1 MKATGIVRR
10 IDDLGRI
17 VIPKEIRRT
26 QRIRESDPMEIYT
39 SHSGAI
45 MLKKYPTT
53 GELGE
58 FAQDYAYSVSQAT
71 GHRVII
77 TDREAVI
84 AAAGPQSRQELGK
97 ALTKKQLSN
106 LDDRLFGSDNETA
119 FATIISNG
127 DAVGLVI
134 MDKNPQE
141 EKSWNQEAALEIVRT
156 ACFFFGKIME

>member
-39 SHSGAI
+39 SHSGEI
-45 MLKKYPTT
+45 MLKKYSPI

-84 AAAGPQSRQELGK
+84 AAAGPQSRQEIGK

-106 LDDRLFGSDNETA
+106 LDDRLLGSDNETA

-156 ACFFFGKIME
+156 ACFCFGKIME

>member
-39 SHSGAI
+39 SHSGEI
-45 MLKKYPTT
+45 MLKKYSPI

-106 LDDRLFGSDNETA
+106 LDDRLLGSDNETA

>member
-1 MKATGIVRR
+1 
-10 IDDLGRI
+10 
-17 VIPKEIRRT
+17 
-26 QRIRESDPMEIYT
+26 
-39 SHSGAI
+39 
-45 MLKKYPTT
+45 MLKKYSPI

-71 GHRVII
+71 GHRVVI

-84 AAAGPQSRQELGK
+84 AAAGPKSSQEIGK
-97 ALTKKQLSN
+97 ALTKNQLSN
-106 LDDRLFGSDNETA
+106 LDGRLLGSDNETA

-134 MDKNPQE
+134 MDRDPQE
-141 EKSWNQEAALEIVRT
+141 GKSWNQEAALEIVRT